1 MSFDRLKDALKHY
14 QTCCNSCLGAEDTLA
29 ESGPSTLSKPVFDI
43 DIVFDTPNLDAPNQN
58 TAKPELEKPPEEEA
72 DRLKQLNKARFNDQ
86 HFPPEQR
93 SQLNNASQ
101 HSRPSHSY
109 KSRKNVKSKNSSRV
123 YYFFIAL
130 AVITLS
136 LLAYFIS
143 DIFYPKL

>member
-1 MSFDRLKDALKHY
+1 MSLDRLEDALKHY
-14 QTCCNSCLGAEDTLA
+14 QTCCNSCLGAEDLLA
-29 ESGPSTLSKPVFDI
+29 KPRLPTLSEPVFDI

-58 TAKPELEKPPEEEA
+58 TAKPEPGKNPEEEA
-72 DRLKQLNKARFNDQ
+72 DRLEQLNKARFNDQ
-86 HFPPEQR
+86 HVPPEQR
-93 SQLNNASQ
+93 SQLNDASQ

-109 KSRKNVKSKNSSRV
+109 KSRKNAKSKNSSRV